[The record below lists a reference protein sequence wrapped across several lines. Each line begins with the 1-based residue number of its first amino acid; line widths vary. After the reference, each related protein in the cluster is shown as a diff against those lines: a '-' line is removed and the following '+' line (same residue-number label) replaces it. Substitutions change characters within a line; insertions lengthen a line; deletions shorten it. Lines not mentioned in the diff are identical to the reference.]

1 MVISQMLREKSLAS
15 FRISNIRVRVEFS
28 YWLVTCNC
36 LTKIYTDDFFGSSRF
51 LSWEMASLF
60 VFGGRALFFALIIT
74 QSVMLAA
81 YPATYKEHS
90 SWYAVAASQ
99 ALSVISLLG
108 LVLFSGAKL
117 QRLFY
122 IWGLYILGLVIS
134 IAIVFVC
141 VGDLLDKRRFLG
153 PNVLKTVLC
162 ITPLLL
168 LLLLNTAKDRKKYK
182 EVVSKL
188 CFYMTVDLF
197 DSVEMLDIVLDEKE
211 HNYGIPK
218 GFEAGM
224 IALACISLLLSP
236 WQMAE
241 NNLKEEKPRKCTAI
255 LRNIAEIVFDVV
267 FLAIRLVIVFKYK
280 KDESI
285 FIAKNG
291 IGIILASFEIHD
303 LLNKG

>member
-1 MVISQMLREKSLAS
+1 M
-15 FRISNIRVRVEFS
+15 
-28 YWLVTCNC
+28 T
-36 LTKIYTDDFFGSSRF
+36 FFFSSRF
-51 LSWEMASLF
+51 LTEEMASLL
-60 VFGGRALFFALIIT
+60 VCGGRALFFALLVT
-74 QSVMLAA
+74 QNFMLAA
-81 YPATYKEHS
+81 YPATYKDDS
-90 SWYAVAASQ
+90 TWYAVAASQ
-99 ALSVISLLG
+99 ALSVTIWLA
-108 LVLFSGAKL
+108 LVLSSTAKL
-117 QRLFY
+117 ERLFY
-122 IWGLYILGLVIS
+122 IWGLYIVGLVIS
-134 IAIVFVC
+134 IAIVFGF
-141 VGDLLDKRRFLG
+141 VGDILDKKRFLG

-168 LLLLNTAKDRKKYK
+168 PLLLNTAKDGNKYK

-218 GFEAGM
+218 GFGAGM

>member
-1 MVISQMLREKSLAS
+1 M
-15 FRISNIRVRVEFS
+15 
-28 YWLVTCNC
+28 T
-36 LTKIYTDDFFGSSRF
+36 FFFSSRF
-51 LSWEMASLF
+51 LTEEMASFL
-60 VFGGRALFFALIIT
+60 VCGGRALFFALLVT
-74 QSVMLAA
+74 QNFMLAA
-81 YPATYKEHS
+81 YPAKYKDDS
-90 SWYAVAASQ
+90 TWYAVAASQ
-99 ALSVISLLG
+99 ALSVTIWLA
-108 LVLFSGAKL
+108 LVLSSAAKL

-122 IWGLYILGLVIS
+122 IWGLYIVGLVIS
-134 IAIVFVC
+134 IAIVFRF
-141 VGDLLDKRRFLG
+141 VGDILDKKRFLG

-168 LLLLNTAKDRKKYK
+168 LLLLNTAKDGNKYK

-218 GFEAGM
+218 GFGAGM